1 MVEIYGFEGY
11 NCKYC
16 QNAKR
21 LCESRKI
28 PYVYI
33 PINDGVDDG
42 GRPIKNDSLI
52 ADIRERSGLEVITTM
67 PQIFYNGDYIGGFD
81 SFRAFVVKNNIKG

>member
-1 MVEIYGFEGY
+1 MVEIFGFEGY

-28 PYVYI
+28 PYIYI
-33 PINDGVDDG
+33 PVNDGVDEN
-42 GRPIKNDSLI
+42 GRPVKIDSII
-52 ADIRERSGLEVITTM
+52 ADIQDRAGVEVLPPCRRFSIM
-67 PQIFYNGDYIGGFD
+67 VIILVALMSSDPL
-81 SFRAFVVKNNIKG
+81 